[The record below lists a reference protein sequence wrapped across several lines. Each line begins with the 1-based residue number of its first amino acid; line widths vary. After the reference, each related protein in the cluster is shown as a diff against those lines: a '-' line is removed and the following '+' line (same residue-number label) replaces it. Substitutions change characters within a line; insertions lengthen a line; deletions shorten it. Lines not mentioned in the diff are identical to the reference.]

1 MSANLLRIAEV
12 RHTIA
17 PWNSICKVRLS
28 RGLAMSSNNN
38 QTLAEPEFGKFRKL
52 LWPIHNYE
60 LKKFLPLGLIM
71 FCILFNY
78 TLLRDTKDTLVV
90 NASGASAITFLKLY
104 CVTPCAILFVIL
116 YAKLTNI
123 LKREY
128 VFYTIVTPFLI
139 FFGIFGFVLYPNLD
153 ALHPSQEML
162 ASITASYPRLS
173 GFVDI
178 FAYWSYSL
186 FYVLAEIWGSA
197 MIALMFWQFA
207 NQIVRMK
214 ESKRFYGLFVV
225 IGNAALILSGFVV
238 SFCSESIKDFFPGQ
252 SPEQVWGIS
261 LKWLM
266 GSVVVMGILAMALY
280 RWMHTNVLPDPRY
293 YDGDDVA
300 IGAGKKK
307 KKKPGLAESFKIII
321 SSPELGLIAM
331 LIMAYG
337 VTINLVEVQ
346 WKEQLKFYFAGDRG
360 GYNGFMGQ
368 YSLWTGV
375 FTILFSLF
383 IGSNILRVVSWF
395 KAAVITPAFILVGGG
410 LFFAFILSSKDIMY
424 LKDLV
429 ANILL
434 SIGTNPVTAATFL
447 GAAIVIMSKSI
458 KYSLFDPTKEMAY
471 IPLDD
476 ELKTKGK
483 AAVDVIGGRAGKA
496 GGAFVQNML
505 FIAFATKDAIAIAP
519 IAFGVFFAVCILWVF
534 SVKLLSKRVNA
545 AVERRNQEEAQATT
559 ATATTTA
566 PAAA

>member
-1 MSANLLRIAEV
+1 
-12 RHTIA
+12 
-17 PWNSICKVRLS
+17 
-28 RGLAMSSNNN
+28 MSSNSN
-38 QTLAEPEFGKFRKL
+38 QTQVSTEEFGPIRKMF
-52 LWPIHNYE
+52 WPIHNYE
-60 LKKFLPLGLIM
+60 LKKFVPLALIM
-71 FCILFNY
+71 FGILFNY

-90 NASGASAITFLKLY
+90 NAAGAGAITFLKLY

-116 YAKLTNI
+116 YAKLTNA

-128 VFYTIVTPFLI
+128 VFYTVVTPFLL

-153 ALHPSQEML
+153 ALHPSQEL
-162 ASITASYPRLS
+162 LSSITASYPRLS

-178 FAYWSYSL
+178 WAYWSYSL

-225 IGNAALILSGFVV
+225 ISNVALILSGYVV
-238 SFCSESIKDFFPGQ
+238 TFCSEDIKAYYPG
-252 SPEQVWGIS
+252 STADEVWGIS
-261 LKWLM
+261 LQWLM
-266 GSVVVMGILAMALY
+266 GSVVVMGILTMVVY

-293 YDGDDVA
+293 YDGDAAVV
-300 IGAGKKK
+300 GTGKK
-307 KKKPGLAESFKIII
+307 KKKPGLVESFKIII

-346 WKEQLKFYFAGDRG
+346 WKEQLKFYFAGDKG

-368 YSLWTGV
+368 YSQWTGIC
-375 FTILFSLF
+375 TIIFSLF
-383 IGSNILRVVSWF
+383 IGSNILRIFSWF
-395 KAAVITPAFILVGGG
+395 KAAVVTPAFILLGGG
-410 LFFAFILSSKDIMY
+410 LFFCFILSSSGSFVGLQEI
-424 LKDLV
+424 
-429 ANILL
+429 ATNLL
-434 SIGTNPVTAATFL
+434 MSIGTNPVAAATFL
-447 GAAIVIMSKSI
+447 GATIIVLSKSI

-505 FIAFATKDAIAIAP
+505 IIAFSATQVATIAP
-519 IAFGVFFAVCILWVF
+519 ICFVVFMVVCAGWIF
-534 SVKLLSKRVNA
+534 SVKLLSKRVTA
-545 AVERRNQEEAQATT
+545 AVERRQDIDKAAAEAPQASTG
-559 ATATTTA
+559 ATASA
-566 PAAA
+566 

>member
-1 MSANLLRIAEV
+1 
-12 RHTIA
+12 
-17 PWNSICKVRLS
+17 
-28 RGLAMSSNNN
+28 MSSNTN
-38 QTLAEPEFGKFRKL
+38 QAAVEPEFGPIRKM

-104 CVTPCAILFVIL
+104 CVTPCAILFVIF
-116 YAKLTNI
+116 YAKLTNV
-123 LKREY
+123 LKREN
-128 VFYTIVTPFLI
+128 VFYTVVTPFLI
-139 FFGIFGFVLYPNLD
+139 FFGLFGFVLYPNLD

-225 IGNAALILSGFVV
+225 IGNVALILSGFVV
-238 SFCSESIKDFFPGQ
+238 SFCSESIKDFYPGQ
-252 SPEQVWGIS
+252 SPEQVWAIS

-280 RWMHTNVLPDPRY
+280 RWMHTNVLTDPRY
-293 YDGDDVA
+293 YDGDEKA
-300 IGAGKKK
+300 IGSGKAK
-307 KKKPGLAESFKIII
+307 KKKPGLVESFKIII

-375 FTILFSLF
+375 ITILFSLF
-383 IGSNILRVVSWF
+383 IGSNILRILSWF
-395 KAAVITPAFILVGGG
+395 KAAVITPIFILLGGG

-429 ANILL
+429 ADLLL

-447 GAAIVIMSKSI
+447 GAGIVILSKSI

-505 FIAFATKDAIAIAP
+505 FLAFATKDAIAIAP
-519 IAFGVFFAVCILWVF
+519 ICFGVFAAVCLLWIF
-534 SVKLLSKRVNA
+534 SVKLLSKKVNA
-545 AVERRNQEEAQATT
+545 AAERRVQEEKAKE
-559 ATATTTA
+559 
-566 PAAA
+566 AAAVGTPATSAQTA

>member
-1 MSANLLRIAEV
+1 
-12 RHTIA
+12 
-17 PWNSICKVRLS
+17 
-28 RGLAMSSNNN
+28 MSSNNH
-38 QTLAEPEFGKFRKL
+38 QGTEPEFGPIRKV

-104 CVTPCAILFVIL
+104 CVTPCAILFVVL
-116 YAKLTNI
+116 YAKLTNMM
-123 LKREY
+123 KREH
-128 VFYTIVTPFLI
+128 VFYAVVTPFLI
-139 FFGIFGFVLYPNLD
+139 FFGLFGFVIYPNLD
-153 ALHPSQEML
+153 ILHPSQEVI
-162 ASITASYPRLS
+162 ANFSANYPRLS
-173 GFVDI
+173 GFFDI
-178 FAYWSYSL
+178 GAYWSYSL

-225 IGNAALILSGFVV
+225 IGNLALILSGLVV
-238 SFCSESIKDFFPGQ
+238 TFCSDTIKDFYPHLN
-252 SPEQVWGIS
+252 EQAVWGIS
-261 LKWLM
+261 LQWLM
-266 GSVVVMGILAMALY
+266 GSVLVMGVASMALY
-280 RWMHTNVLPDPRY
+280 RWMHTNVLTDPRY

-300 IGAGKKK
+300 VGKKK
-307 KKKPGLAESFKIII
+307 KKKPGLVESCKIIVK
-321 SSPELGLIAM
+321 SPELGLIAM

-346 WKEQLKFYFAGDRG
+346 WKEQLKVYFHGDRG

-368 YSLWTGV
+368 FSTWTGV
-375 FTILFSLF
+375 VTILFSLF
-383 IGSNILRVVSWF
+383 VGSNILRIMSWF
-395 KAAVITPAFILVGGG
+395 KAAVITPLFIVIGGG
-410 LFFAFILSSKDIMY
+410 LFFCFILSSGEVAL

-429 ANILL
+429 ANILV
-434 SIGTNPVTAATFL
+434 SIGTSPVTAATFL
-447 GAAIVIMSKSI
+447 GAGIVILSKSI

-505 FIAFATKDAIAIAP
+505 FLAFATKEAAAIAP
-519 IAFGVFFAVCILWVF
+519 IAFGVFFVVCLGWML
-534 SVKLLSKRVNA
+534 SVKLLSVKVNTA
-545 AVERRNQEEAQATT
+545 LDRKHKEEAAKEKPVATGG
-559 ATATTTA
+559 AA
-566 PAAA
+566 PAPASA

>member
-1 MSANLLRIAEV
+1 
-12 RHTIA
+12 
-17 PWNSICKVRLS
+17 
-28 RGLAMSSNNN
+28 MSSNTN
-38 QTLAEPEFGKFRKL
+38 QATEQEFGPIRKL

-116 YAKLTNI
+116 YAKLTNV

-128 VFYTIVTPFLI
+128 VFYTVVTPFLI
-139 FFGIFGFVLYPNLD
+139 FFGIFGFLLYPNID
-153 ALHPSQEML
+153 ALHPTQATLDSL
-162 ASITASYPRLS
+162 TAAYPRLS
-173 GFVDI
+173 GFIDI
-178 FAYWSYSL
+178 GAYWSYSL

-225 IGNAALILSGFVV
+225 IGNIALILSGSVV
-238 SFCSESIKDFFPGQ
+238 TFCSESIKDYYPGV
-252 SPEQVWGIS
+252 SNEAIWGIS
-261 LKWLM
+261 LQWLM
-266 GSVVVMGILAMALY
+266 GSVVVMGVASMALY
-280 RWMHTNVLPDPRY
+280 RWMHTTVLPDPRY
-293 YDGDDVA
+293 YDGDDKA
-300 IGAGKKK
+300 IGTKKK
-307 KKKPGLAESFKIII
+307 KAKPGLVESFKIII

-346 WKEQLKFYFAGDRG
+346 WKEQLKIYFAGDKG

-368 YSLWTGV
+368 YSLWTGII
-375 FTILFSLF
+375 TILFSLF

-395 KAAVITPAFILVGGG
+395 KAAVITPVFILVGGG
-410 LFFAFILSSKDIMY
+410 LFFAFILSASDIPY
-424 LKDLV
+424 LKEFV
-429 ANILL
+429 ANMLV
-434 SIGTNPVTAATFL
+434 SIGTSPVTAATFM
-447 GAAIVIMSKSI
+447 GAGIVILSKSI

-505 FIAFATKDAIAIAP
+505 LLAFATKDVVAIAP
-519 IAFGVFFAVCILWVF
+519 IAFGVFFAVCLLWVF
-534 SVKLLSKRVNA
+534 SVKLLSTKVNA
-545 AVERRNQEEAQATT
+545 AVERRNREESAATRTAPPTT
-559 ATATTTA
+559 ATASQTA
-566 PAAA
+566 

>member
-1 MSANLLRIAEV
+1 
-12 RHTIA
+12 
-17 PWNSICKVRLS
+17 
-28 RGLAMSSNNN
+28 MSSNIN
-38 QTLAEPEFGKFRKL
+38 QTTAEFGPIRKM

-116 YAKLTNI
+116 YAKLTNSM
-123 LKREY
+123 KREY
-128 VFYTIVTPFLI
+128 VFYTVVTPFLI
-139 FFGIFGFVLYPNLD
+139 FFGLFGFLIYPNLD

-197 MIALMFWQFA
+197 MLALMFWQFA
-207 NQIVRMK
+207 NQIVRIK

-225 IGNAALILSGFVV
+225 IGNVALVLSGLVV
-238 SFCSESIKDFFPGQ
+238 TFCSESIKEYFPNHT
-252 SPEQVWGIS
+252 SEQVWGIS
-261 LKWLM
+261 LQWLM
-266 GSVVVMGILAMALY
+266 GSVVVMGILSMVLY
-280 RWMHTNVLPDPRY
+280 RWMHTNVLTDPRY
-293 YDGDDVA
+293 YDAEVDTGSA
-300 IGAGKKK
+300 KKK

-346 WKEQLKFYFAGDRG
+346 WKEQLKLFYAGDKG

-368 YSLWTGV
+368 YSFWTGII
-375 FTILFSLF
+375 TILFSLF
-383 IGSNILRVVSWF
+383 IGANVLRLVSWF
-395 KAAVITPAFILVGGG
+395 KAAVITPIFILVGGG
-410 LFFAFILSSKDIMY
+410 LFFCFILSNSTLAS
-424 LKDLV
+424 LKDV
-429 ANILL
+429 VGNLL
-434 SIGTNPVTAATFL
+434 MSIGTNPIAAATFL
-447 GAAIVIMSKSI
+447 GAGIIIMSKSI
-458 KYSLFDPTKEMAY
+458 KYALFDPTKEMAY
-471 IPLDD
+471 MPLDD

-505 FIAFATKDAIAIAP
+505 FLAFATKEAAAIAP
-519 IAFGVFFAVCILWVF
+519 IAFGVFAAVCLLWVF
-534 SVKLLSKRVNA
+534 SVKLLSKKVNA
-545 AVERRNQEEAQATT
+545 AVEKRAVEEKAAE
-559 ATATTTA
+559 AV
-566 PAAA
+566 PAGAVASA